1 MKKII
6 EVKNLY
12 ISYNNINILKD
23 ISFEVFSN
31 DILCIIGENGSG
43 KSSLLNALCNLVNF
57 KGDILINNQK
67 NYNELYKKI
76 AMMSQVYNIYFGYT
90 VYDTVMMGR
99 YINFKD
105 RLLSLPSKEDKDFV
119 LHCLEKLKILHLKD
133 KLITEISGG
142 ELQRVFLARIF
153 AKEPD
158 IIILDE
164 PTNHLDLNIQLDLIN
179 DLKQWVL
186 ENENRCIVAVL
197 HDLNSAL
204 YFANKILILKDSSL
218 YYYGL
223 VRDFDINLIDKLY
236 DADISKYMHDFL
248 NIWN

>member
-12 ISYNNINILKD
+12 IYYNNINILKD
-23 ISFEVFSN
+23 ISFEVYSN
-31 DILCIIGENGSG
+31 EILCIIGANGCG
-43 KSSLLNALCNLVNF
+43 KTSLLNALCNFVDFN
-57 KGDILINNQK
+57 GDVLINNQK
-67 NYNELYKKI
+67 NYNESYKKI
-76 AMMSQVYNIYFGYT
+76 AMMSQVYNIYFGYS
-90 VYDTVMMGR
+90 VYDTVMMGM
-99 YINFKD
+99 YLNFKD

-119 LHCLEKLKILHLKD
+119 LSCLEKLKILHLKD

-153 AKEPD
+153 AKEPE

-164 PTNHLDLNIQLDLIN
+164 PTNHLDLNMQLDLI
-179 DLKQWVL
+179 DYLKNWVL
-186 ENENRCIVAVL
+186 ENENRCIIAVL

-223 VRDFDINLIDKLY
+223 VKDFDINLIDKLY
-236 DADISKYMHDFL
+236 DSNISKYMHDSL
-248 NIWN
+248 SIWK

>member
-12 ISYNNINILKD
+12 IYYNNINILKD
-23 ISFEVFSN
+23 ISFEVYSN
-31 DILCIIGENGSG
+31 EILCIIGANGCG
-43 KSSLLNALCNLVNF
+43 KTSLLNALCNFVDFN
-57 KGDILINNQK
+57 GDVLINNQK
-67 NYNELYKKI
+67 NYNESYKKI
-76 AMMSQVYNIYFGYT
+76 AMMSQVYNIYFGYS

-99 YINFKD
+99 YLNFKD

-119 LHCLEKLKILHLKD
+119 LSCLEKLKILHLKD

-153 AKEPD
+153 AKEPE

-164 PTNHLDLNIQLDLIN
+164 PTNHLDLNMQLDLI
-179 DLKQWVL
+179 DYLKNWVL
-186 ENENRCIVAVL
+186 ENENKCIIAVL

-223 VRDFDINLIDKLY
+223 VKDFDINLIDKLY
-236 DADISKYMHDFL
+236 DSNISKYMHDSL
-248 NIWN
+248 SIWK

>member
-1 MKKII
+1 MNDNDMNEMFNKAKEMLANNQVPDEFKSI
-6 EVKNLY
+6 VSNFQKSN
-12 ISYNNINILKD
+12 SNNNYNQNPKQAN
-23 ISFEVFSN
+23 
-31 DILCIIGENGSG
+31 
-43 KSSLLNALCNLVNF
+43 
-57 KGDILINNQK
+57 NNQK

-76 AMMSQVYNIYFGYT
+76 AMMSQIYNIYFGYT

-99 YINFKD
+99 YLNFKD

>member
-31 DILCIIGENGSG
+31 DILCIIGANGSG

-76 AMMSQVYNIYFGYT
+76 AMMSQIYNIYFGYT

-99 YINFKD
+99 YLNFKD

-164 PTNHLDLNIQLDLIN
+164 PTNHLDIDSIERLEESLFSFNCALLIVSHNKNFLKRIVDTKWILNKTNDYTIIN
-179 DLKQWVL
+179 I
-186 ENENRCIVAVL
+186 EN
-197 HDLNSAL
+197 
-204 YFANKILILKDSSL
+204 K
-218 YYYGL
+218 
-223 VRDFDINLIDKLY
+223 
-236 DADISKYMHDFL
+236 
-248 NIWN
+248 

>member
-1 MKKII
+1 
-6 EVKNLY
+6 
-12 ISYNNINILKD
+12 
-23 ISFEVFSN
+23 
-31 DILCIIGENGSG
+31 
-43 KSSLLNALCNLVNF
+43 
-57 KGDILINNQK
+57 
-67 NYNELYKKI
+67 
-76 AMMSQVYNIYFGYT
+76 
-90 VYDTVMMGR
+90 
-99 YINFKD
+99 
-105 RLLSLPSKEDKDFV
+105 
-119 LHCLEKLKILHLKD
+119 D
-133 KLITEISGG
+133 KLITDISGG

-179 DLKQWVL
+179 DLKNWVL

-204 YFANKILILKDSSL
+204 YFANKILVLKDSSL

-236 DADISKYMHDFL
+236 DADISK
-248 NIWN
+248 